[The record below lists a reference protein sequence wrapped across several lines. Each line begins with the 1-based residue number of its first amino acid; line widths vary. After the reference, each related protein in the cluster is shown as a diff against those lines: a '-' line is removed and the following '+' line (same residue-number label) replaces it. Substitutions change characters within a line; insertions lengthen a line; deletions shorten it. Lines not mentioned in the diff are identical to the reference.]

1 MKNWLTK
8 ERTFKLKTWEIII
21 DILLSGIIF
30 TMLFY
35 YILVECG
42 EPLINVLKWIHATGI
57 EYKAALVLFPV
68 ILIIVAV
75 TKLVLLVSYN
85 NKDSISKTKK
95 KK

>member
-1 MKNWLTK
+1 MVKWLTK
-8 ERTFKLKTWEIII
+8 EREIKLKTWEIIV

-42 EPLINVLKWIHATGI
+42 ESIINLLKWIHATGI
-57 EYKAALVLFPV
+57 EYKAALFLFPV
-68 ILIIVAV
+68 ILILVAV

-85 NKDSISKTKK
+85 NKEKINKTKK